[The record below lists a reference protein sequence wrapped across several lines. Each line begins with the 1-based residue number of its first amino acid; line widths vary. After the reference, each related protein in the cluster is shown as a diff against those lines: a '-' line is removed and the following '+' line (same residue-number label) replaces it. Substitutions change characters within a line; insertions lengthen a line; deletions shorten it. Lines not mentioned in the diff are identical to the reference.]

1 MKRVRMERPEL
12 KTWDDVNEALRL
24 IAEAQN
30 EIAMMEA
37 GMNVQIDTIKQA
49 YEEKVQEY
57 KKQIKQKELLIK
69 EFTTDKRDQLDGKT
83 KDLTFGKVG
92 FRKSTKLQ
100 LPKAL
105 DKVIA
110 ALRPA
115 TAEFICSREKIVFE
129 KERLKEASYNIK
141 LGCKYLSYLCER
153 FPAVETA
160 LCAYNAGEGTVRTW
174 LKDPELSPDGIRL
187 SEIPYSETRAY
198 LKKILKYRKIYENLY
213 R

>member
-110 ALRPA
+110 ALRKRGM
-115 TAEFICSREKIVFE
+115 EDCISV
-129 KERLKEASYNIK
+129 KE
-141 LGCKYLSYLCER
+141 
-153 FPAVETA
+153 
-160 LCAYNAGEGTVRTW
+160 TVN
-174 LKDPELSPDGIRL
+174 KD
-187 SEIPYSETRAY
+187 
-198 LKKILKYRKIYENLY
+198 ILKQYDEQRILEVGGSLKVEDAFWYETKQAGLKGG
-213 R
+213 

>member
-1 MKRVRMERPEL
+1 MKRVRMEEPEL

-110 ALRPA
+110 ALRKRGM
-115 TAEFICSREKIVFE
+115 EDCISV
-129 KERLKEASYNIK
+129 KE
-141 LGCKYLSYLCER
+141 
-153 FPAVETA
+153 
-160 LCAYNAGEGTVRTW
+160 TVN
-174 LKDPELSPDGIRL
+174 KD
-187 SEIPYSETRAY
+187 
-198 LKKILKYRKIYENLY
+198 ILKQYDEQRILEVGGSLKVEDAFWYETKQAELKVG
-213 R
+213 

>member
-1 MKRVRMERPEL
+1 
-12 KTWDDVNEALRL
+12 
-24 IAEAQN
+24 
-30 EIAMMEA
+30 
-37 GMNVQIDTIKQA
+37 MNVQIDTIKQA

-110 ALRPA
+110 ALRKRGM
-115 TAEFICSREKIVFE
+115 EDCISV
-129 KERLKEASYNIK
+129 KE
-141 LGCKYLSYLCER
+141 
-153 FPAVETA
+153 
-160 LCAYNAGEGTVRTW
+160 TVN
-174 LKDPELSPDGIRL
+174 KD
-187 SEIPYSETRAY
+187 
-198 LKKILKYRKIYENLY
+198 ILKQYDEQRILEVGGSLKVEDAFWYETKQAELKVG
-213 R
+213 

>member
-1 MKRVRMERPEL
+1 MKRVRMEQPEL

-110 ALRPA
+110 ALRKRGM
-115 TAEFICSREKIVFE
+115 EDCISV
-129 KERLKEASYNIK
+129 KE
-141 LGCKYLSYLCER
+141 
-153 FPAVETA
+153 
-160 LCAYNAGEGTVRTW
+160 TVN
-174 LKDPELSPDGIRL
+174 KD
-187 SEIPYSETRAY
+187 
-198 LKKILKYRKIYENLY
+198 ILKQYDEQRILEVGGSLKVEDAFWYETKQVDLKVG
-213 R
+213 

>member
-1 MKRVRMERPEL
+1 MKRVRMEQPEL

-110 ALRPA
+110 ALRKRGM
-115 TAEFICSREKIVFE
+115 EDCISV
-129 KERLKEASYNIK
+129 KE
-141 LGCKYLSYLCER
+141 
-153 FPAVETA
+153 
-160 LCAYNAGEGTVRTW
+160 TVN
-174 LKDPELSPDGIRL
+174 KD
-187 SEIPYSETRAY
+187 
-198 LKKILKYRKIYENLY
+198 ILKQYDEQQILEVGGSLKVEDAFWYETKQVDLKVG
-213 R
+213 

>member
-110 ALRPA
+110 ALRKRGM
-115 TAEFICSREKIVFE
+115 EDCISV
-129 KERLKEASYNIK
+129 KE
-141 LGCKYLSYLCER
+141 
-153 FPAVETA
+153 
-160 LCAYNAGEGTVRTW
+160 TVN
-174 LKDPELSPDGIRL
+174 KD
-187 SEIPYSETRAY
+187 
-198 LKKILKYRKIYENLY
+198 ILKQYDEQRILEVGGSLKVEDAFWYETKQAELKVG
-213 R
+213 

>member
-1 MKRVRMERPEL
+1 MKRVRMEQPEL

-24 IAEAQN
+24 IAEARN

-110 ALRPA
+110 ALRKRGM
-115 TAEFICSREKIVFE
+115 EDCISV
-129 KERLKEASYNIK
+129 KE
-141 LGCKYLSYLCER
+141 
-153 FPAVETA
+153 
-160 LCAYNAGEGTVRTW
+160 TVN
-174 LKDPELSPDGIRL
+174 KD
-187 SEIPYSETRAY
+187 
-198 LKKILKYRKIYENLY
+198 ILKQYDEQRILEVGGSLKVEDAFWYETKQAELKVG
-213 R
+213 

>member
-110 ALRPA
+110 ALRKRGM
-115 TAEFICSREKIVFE
+115 EDCISV
-129 KERLKEASYNIK
+129 KE
-141 LGCKYLSYLCER
+141 
-153 FPAVETA
+153 
-160 LCAYNAGEGTVRTW
+160 TVN
-174 LKDPELSPDGIRL
+174 KD
-187 SEIPYSETRAY
+187 
-198 LKKILKYRKIYENLY
+198 ILKQYDEQQILEVGGSLKVEDAFWYETKQVDLKVG
-213 R
+213 

>member
-1 MKRVRMERPEL
+1 MKRVRMEQPEL

-110 ALRPA
+110 ALRKRGM
-115 TAEFICSREKIVFE
+115 EDCISV
-129 KERLKEASYNIK
+129 KE
-141 LGCKYLSYLCER
+141 
-153 FPAVETA
+153 
-160 LCAYNAGEGTVRTW
+160 TVN
-174 LKDPELSPDGIRL
+174 KD
-187 SEIPYSETRAY
+187 
-198 LKKILKYRKIYENLY
+198 ILKQYDEQRILEVGGSLKVEDAFWYETKQAELKVG
-213 R
+213 